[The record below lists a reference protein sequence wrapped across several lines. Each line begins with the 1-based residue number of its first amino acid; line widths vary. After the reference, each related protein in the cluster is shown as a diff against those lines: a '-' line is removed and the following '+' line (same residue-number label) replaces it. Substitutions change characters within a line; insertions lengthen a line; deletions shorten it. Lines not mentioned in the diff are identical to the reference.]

1 MNQQLIAA
9 TIITGFFGIQRSVL
23 ERGGDNISPIGFKIA
38 MEVYVKCGV
47 VRHGEV
53 PIDFGVR

>member
-1 MNQQLIAA
+1 M
-9 TIITGFFGIQRSVL
+9 TGFFGIQRAVL
-23 ERGGDNISPIGFKIA
+23 ERGGRNISPIGFKIA
-38 MEVYVKCGV
+38 MELYVKCGV